1 MTSGGII
8 ACHKIFTLFV
18 KFKKKHCKI
27 RTDNL
32 LFYYLGWVS
41 FVSFLGIYLVF
52 CFHHLY
58 CHFRNKDKSFI
69 ICVYTIQYRAI
80 RRVTALCSKVVLSSV
95 AIKVLRVEC
104 AKALPL
110 WIILFFLYAFQINVQ
125 FCSNVWM
132 IYLCVVFC

>member
-1 MTSGGII
+1 MSQDLYAFCQI
-8 ACHKIFTLFV
+8 
-18 KFKKKHCKI
+18 KKESTAKI

-69 ICVYTIQYRAI
+69 ILYLV
-80 RRVTALCSKVVLSSV
+80 LCIHDS
-95 AIKVLRVEC
+95 I
-104 AKALPL
+104 
-110 WIILFFLYAFQINVQ
+110 
-125 FCSNVWM
+125 
-132 IYLCVVFC
+132 